1 MQRKHVP
8 PLRGR
13 RRLRGRWYDDPS
25 PPEADSGGLGMLPA
39 EEADEELLLTQL
51 AWQATPAGF
60 SGLTFLVFVAV
71 LRLGAAIIRGLFR
84 MATRPYRRVGQAHA
98 SSGHR

>member
-1 MQRKHVP
+1 
-8 PLRGR
+8 
-13 RRLRGRWYDDPS
+13 
-25 PPEADSGGLGMLPA
+25 MLPA

-60 SGLTFLVFVAV
+60 SGFTFLVFVAV
-71 LRLGAAIIRGLFR
+71 LRLGVAMIRGLFR
-84 MATRPYRRVGQAHA
+84 IATRPYHRVGQAHA